1 MVWRSEKSK
10 IVWFAEKKDEI
21 FSEVENSPVKFSPAQ
36 QEKKQLK
43 PRHTSSTQ
51 AQNIRKNCL

>member
-21 FSEVENSPVKFSPAQ
+21 FSEVENSPVKFNPAQ
-36 QEKKQLK
+36 
-43 PRHTSSTQ
+43 
-51 AQNIRKNCL
+51 